1 MDFKLFSADDH
12 VDMAYLPSDLWTK
25 RVPSNLR
32 ERVPRRMDTQE
43 GERWVVNGK
52 DIIDRTGPRP
62 FGKRGLQVEHPSGQW
77 RPTTPSLRLAD
88 MDRDGIESQV
98 LFGGFI
104 PNLPD
109 LDPELNSICINA
121 YNSWIAEFS
130 SDNPDRLIGLGCV
143 PGHDGESAVR
153 ELYHCVELGLK
164 GIQFNPFQA
173 ARPIWHETWDPL
185 WSAANETGLP
195 INFHLGGGQ
204 WSAGR
209 WMPGK
214 DLPGVDPSLPTP
226 TGGSQAGAGN
236 RGAAAMNR
244 ATVPSQLDEVLCSLI
259 LCGAM
264 DRNPNLKVVL
274 AESSIGW
281 IPYMLE
287 KLDRKYQEMH
297 IDTQRDDAPDL
308 EMMPSGYWYRQ
319 MYATFQEDPV
329 GMRLLDLLGPQ
340 NVMWASDYPHP
351 DSLWPESHPTVDLNF
366 KGIDPKI
373 TRMIL
378 RENGV
383 GLYS

>member
-1 MDFKLFSADDH
+1 MDYQLFSADDH
-12 VDMAYLPSDLWTK
+12 VDMAYLPADLWTK
-25 RVPSNLR
+25 RVPANLK
-32 ERVPRRMDTQE
+32 ERVPRRMDTPE
-43 GERWVVNGK
+43 GERWVVEGG

-62 FGKRGLQVEHPSGQW
+62 FGKRGLQVEHPIGQW
-77 RPTTPSLRLAD
+77 RPTTAALRLAD
-88 MDRDGIESQV
+88 MDRDRIESQV

-109 LDPELNSICINA
+109 RDPELNAICIHA
-121 YNSWIAEFS
+121 YNNWVAEFCEA
-130 SDNPDRLIGLGCV
+130 DPKRLIGLGCV
-143 PGHDGESAVR
+143 PGHDGEAAVT
-153 ELYHCVELGLK
+153 ELYNCVRLGLR

-173 ARPIWHETWDPL
+173 YRPVWHEVWDPL
-185 WSAANETGLP
+185 WSAANETGIP

-209 WMPGK
+209 GLAGK
-214 DLPGVDPSLPTP
+214 E
-226 TGGSQAGAGN
+226 AGANN

-244 ATVPSQLDEVLCSLI
+244 ATVPSQLDEVLCGLI

-308 EMMPSGYWYRQ
+308 ELMPSGYWYRQ

-329 GMRLLDLLGPQ
+329 GMRLLDLLGIE

-351 DSLWPESHPTVDLNF
+351 DSLWPESHPTVDTNF

-383 GLYS
+383 KLYS